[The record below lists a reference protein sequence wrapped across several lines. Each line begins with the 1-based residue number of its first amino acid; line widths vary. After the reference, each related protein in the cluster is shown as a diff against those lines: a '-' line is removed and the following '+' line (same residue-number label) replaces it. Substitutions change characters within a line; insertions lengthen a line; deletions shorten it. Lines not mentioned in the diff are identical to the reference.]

1 MMNAIQFSCFSEIP
15 NQTISSLNKKLSS
28 KRIIMELAFAFLCLI
43 AFFVLGFSASPVA
56 AVAPTTTSTPS
67 ARPSTTRMPTAT
79 RPPTSVQPTKP
90 AAVPSPTAQAST
102 KTSVRHNGNQ
112 FALLVNGQP
121 TYIKG
126 LNYNVNYTE
135 LPVDQRLKLHR
146 RDFKIMRDMGVN
158 AIVGWGIYDEI
169 TLQVA
174 DEFGIGVIMPFD
186 LPANGDYDNANYRN
200 QIKSDFREYVQRFRD
215 YRAVW
220 GWNPGGDELLYRMD
234 TEEHRTE
241 DKLQYAADLELEMVL
256 LAQSLDPNHFNLIK
270 EPRDWYIKYLGTA
283 MSNNPTNSHNLGSN
297 LIYGVNVY
305 GRYADIEMALS
316 NAKITLADQLGLTMM
331 VSEFGPFNSPR
342 EERAI
347 HYAGIWNIVTRIS
360 DVGGLAYVFGPDQP
374 NPNAPNPYDPLALLP
389 NQYSLVDVN
398 GTPIDN
404 ALDTLTTQWHK
415 FPVHLSM
422 TGNSTTAP

>member
-1 MMNAIQFSCFSEIP
+1 MNRTFSLNRIVFIVTVAFSCF
-15 NQTISSLNKKLSS
+15 T
-28 KRIIMELAFAFLCLI
+28 AFL
-43 AFFVLGFSASPVA
+43 ALGFSASPA
-56 AVAPTTTSTPS
+56 AAIAPTATATNVK
-67 ARPSTTRMPTAT
+67 PTAT
-79 RPPTSVQPTKP
+79 RTPS
-90 AAVPSPTAQAST
+90 AAVPTAVRTATSARPTATRTPTQPATVPSPIPQAST

-135 LPVDQRLKLHR
+135 LSVDLRLELHR

-200 QIKSDFREYVQRFRD
+200 QIKSDFREYVQRFRN
-215 YRAVW
+215 YHAVW

-241 DKLQYAADLELEMVL
+241 DKLQHAANLELEMVL
-256 LAQSLDPNHFNLIK
+256 IAQSLDPNHFNLIK

-283 MSNNPTNSHNLGSN
+283 MSNNPSGSHILGSN

-305 GRYADIEMALS
+305 GRYEDIEMALV
-316 NAKITLADQLGLTMM
+316 NAKVTLADQLGLTMM

-342 EERAI
+342 EERAT

-404 ALDTLTTQWHK
+404 ALATLTIQWRM
-415 FPVHLSM
+415 FPIHISM